1 MLFLLRANLL
11 LMIHL
16 LLGFGKIVRL
26 VLRFRLIFEDRI
38 NGFVVCFRIVFFLDL
53 VCFGR
58 LGLFVFLVLKFLFL
72 SEFDNLNWILY
83 PWFLTIFSRNLFYLI
98 RFYSFIAPLLFLEYK
113 FIRRL
118 IVIIFTNSY
127 FFTSIS
133 RPYK

>member
-1 MLFLLRANLL
+1 MTLYHEIIKLVVGIDLIWFDNHPFVCLICTPNLINFVVLFAILRLIYLSMLFLLRANLL

-72 SEFDNLNWILY
+72 SEFDNLN
-83 PWFLTIFSRNLFYLI
+83 
-98 RFYSFIAPLLFLEYK
+98 
-113 FIRRL
+113 
-118 IVIIFTNSY
+118 
-127 FFTSIS
+127 
-133 RPYK
+133 